1 MRRQLRLGRMRRVT
15 RMLLTRLRRLVGRLR
30 QWVSNH
36 QRQTTLIG
44 AASLLVALTALLNDV
59 RSTNQP
65 TPEKVPSGV
74 VTSGPA
80 EAPKADPST
89 AGAGPT
95 MSRSPVPKTWAAK
108 IVNTYSEEQRRFRG
122 VVAARSPYVP
132 GRADRG
138 YPEGAVIYVICQVH
152 DGRLVT
158 DEVSGQK
165 LSSTTWN
172 KTTDDVWVPDI
183 YSDLPEDAAD
193 DLPPRC

>member
-1 MRRQLRLGRMRRVT
+1 MV
-15 RMLLTRLRRLVGRLR
+15 LTRPRRLVGRLR

-44 AASLLVALTALLNDV
+44 AASLLVAVTALLNDV
-59 RSTNQP
+59 RSSSQP
-65 TPEKVPSGV
+65 PPDKIPSGV
-74 VTSGPA
+74 VTSGPV
-80 EAPKADPST
+80 ETPKADPST
-89 AGAGPT
+89 VGVGPT
-95 MSRSPVPKTWAAK
+95 MSKSPTPKTWAAK

-138 YPEGAVIYVICQVH
+138 YPEGTVIYVICQVH

-165 LSSTTWN
+165 LSSTVWN
-172 KTTDDVWVPDI
+172 KTTDDVWIPDI
-183 YSDLPEDAAD
+183 YSDLPKGSG
-193 DLPPRC
+193 DLPPTC